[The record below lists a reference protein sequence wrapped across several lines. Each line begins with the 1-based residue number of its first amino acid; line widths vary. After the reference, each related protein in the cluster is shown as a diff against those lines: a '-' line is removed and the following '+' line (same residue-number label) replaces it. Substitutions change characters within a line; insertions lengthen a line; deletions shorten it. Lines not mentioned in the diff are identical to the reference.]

1 MLLSFT
7 DGEASF
13 ATGALR
19 YSYAPVPGRADI
31 TPRIMIEVEIEGEQE
46 PAVLDT
52 GAPYLICSPAL
63 AERLWLDPEDAL
75 EATIIRIQGVPLR
88 GRVHRANFVLQAQ
101 EGNGL
106 DFQAT
111 AFVPDVDQ
119 NLPANFLPISFLGLH
134 GCLERVR
141 FAVDPSSETF
151 YFGRHP

>member
-1 MLLSFT
+1 MLLNFPNK
-7 DGEASF
+7 DPF

-19 YSYAPVPGRADI
+19 YSYSPVPGRDDV

-46 PAVLDT
+46 AAVLDT
-52 GAPYLICSPAL
+52 GAPYLVCSPAL

-75 EATIIRIQGVPLR
+75 EATTIRIQGVPIR
-88 GRVHRANFVLQAQ
+88 GLIYRTNFVLHAR

-111 AFVPDVDQ
+111 AFVPDTDQ
-119 NLPANFLPISFLGLH
+119 SLPTNLLPVTFLGLH